1 MSAISLRPSKDR
13 DLRKILGFAGVLAFA
28 ALTRFI
34 NLGRLGE
41 LVFDEVYYV
50 DGARDFLASGVEL
63 DKGAAEFIVH
73 PPVGKWAIALG
84 IQIFGDT
91 PFGWR
96 FSAALVGLL
105 SVALIFF
112 ITRKLFHSY
121 FLSLTAALLIS
132 FDGLHLVMSRTAL
145 LDIFLSFFIL
155 LAFYLLITDRLWL
168 AGIVMGL
175 ALGTKWSALYVLAA
189 LGLYLLIRDR
199 KFLVTP
205 IQFGVVPVFVYV
217 TSWTGWFLSNN
228 GWSRDHSANPL
239 ISWLHYHRE
248 MLNFH
253 TGLTTEHSYE
263 ASAWNWLILGR
274 PTSFFYESPKGC
286 GSDSCSQEVLA
297 IGTPFLWWF
306 GLISIF
312 VAIGYFIYRR
322 ERSAGLILM
331 FLLASYLPWLAFPE
345 RTTFFFYSIAFE
357 PFLILAIIYVIS
369 KALEKPELQSER
381 KKYVVAGVALIALC
395 FAYFF
400 PLFVGGVMA
409 YEDWY
414 ARMWFTN
421 WI

>member
-34 NLGRLGE
+34 NLGRPGE

-105 SVALIFF
+105 SVALIFV

-132 FDGLHLVMSRTAL
+132 LDGLHLVMSRTAL

-155 LAFYLLITDRLWL
+155 WAFYLLITDRLWL

-189 LGLYLLIRDR
+189 LGIYLLIRDR
-199 KFLVTP
+199 KFLITP
-205 IQFGVVPVFVYV
+205 IQFGVVPLLVYV

-369 KALEKPELQSER
+369 KALEKPELQNER

-400 PLFVGGVMA
+400 PLFVGGVMT
-409 YEDWY
+409 YENWY

>member
-34 NLGRLGE
+34 NLGRPGE

-105 SVALIFF
+105 SVALIFV

-205 IQFGVVPVFVYV
+205 IQFGVVPLFVYV

-400 PLFVGGVMA
+400 PLFVGGVMN

>member
-34 NLGRLGE
+34 NLGRPGE

-205 IQFGVVPVFVYV
+205 IQFGVVPLFVYV

>member
-34 NLGRLGE
+34 NLGRPGE

-205 IQFGVVPVFVYV
+205 IQFGVVPLFVYV

-400 PLFVGGVMA
+400 PLFVGGVMN